1 MLNGSVAMISKYVK
15 QTSFHIYVLGEL
27 GVRESW
33 TKLFIVGPFPSV
45 MCPIG
50 AGKKG
55 NLFFIKHDDE
65 LACFDLY
72 TQTVEDLGVNGE
84 TFDCDSTIYMRNFLP
99 IGRKWN

>member
-1 MLNGSVAMISKYVK
+1 M
-15 QTSFHIYVLGEL
+15 
-27 GVRESW
+27 R
-33 TKLFIVGPFPSV
+33 
-45 MCPIG
+45 PIG